1 MSNQPIAEEASK
13 RIRMRPT
20 IEECAV
26 AVLEK
31 SGSPMTLTEIFD
43 GVLKMRPTGGK
54 TPRNTVY
61 SVLYKCESII
71 RLGDGFFDLKDRPEK
86 KG

>member
-20 IEECAV
+20 IEECAI

-31 SGSPMTLTEIFD
+31 SGGPMTLMEIFD

-61 SVLYKCESII
+61 SVLYKSENIV
-71 RLGDGFFDLKDRPEK
+71 RLGNGVFDLKERPEK